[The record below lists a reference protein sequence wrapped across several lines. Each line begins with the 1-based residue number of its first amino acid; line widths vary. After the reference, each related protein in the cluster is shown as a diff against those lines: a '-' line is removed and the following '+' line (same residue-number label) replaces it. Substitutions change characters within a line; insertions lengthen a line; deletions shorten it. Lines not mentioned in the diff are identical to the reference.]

1 MKVNKVKFSMESIYA
16 SLLLHKA
23 GQKVTEDKIEKILQ
37 VAGVNFDK
45 AKIKATVAA
54 LEGINIEEAV
64 KTAAIAAVAAPEA
77 GTHKKEEKKKEEEKK
92 EEEAVAG
99 LSALFG

>member
-1 MKVNKVKFSMESIYA
+1 MESVYA
-16 SLLLHKA
+16 SLLLHKT
-23 GQKVTEDKIEKILQ
+23 GQKITEDKIEKILQ
-37 VAGVNFDK
+37 AAGADVDK

-54 LEGINIEEAV
+54 LEGINIDEAM

-77 GTHKKEEKKKEEEKK
+77 AGAHKKEEKKKEEEKK
-92 EEEAVAG
+92 EEESVAG

>member
-1 MKVNKVKFSMESIYA
+1 MESIYA

-37 VAGVNFDK
+37 AAGVTLDK

-54 LEGINIEEAV
+54 LEGINIDEAM
-64 KTAAIAAVAAPEA
+64 KTAAISAVAAPEA
-77 GTHKKEEKKKEEEKK
+77 AGAHKKEEKKKEEEKK

>member
-1 MKVNKVKFSMESIYA
+1 MESVYA

-23 GQKVTEDKIEKILQ
+23 GQKITEDKIEKILQ
-37 VAGVNFDK
+37 AAGVNPDR

-54 LEGINIEEAV
+54 LEGINIDEAM

-77 GTHKKEEKKKEEEKK
+77 AGAHKKEEKKKEEEKK

>member
-1 MKVNKVKFSMESIYA
+1 MESVYA

-23 GQKVTEDKIEKILQ
+23 GQKITEDKIEKILQ
-37 VAGVNFDK
+37 AAGVNVDK
-45 AKIKATVAA
+45 AKVKATVAA
-54 LEGINIEEAV
+54 LEGINIDEAV
-64 KTAAIAAVAAPEA
+64 KTAAIATVAAPEA
-77 GTHKKEEKKKEEEKK
+77 AGAHKKEEKKKEEEKK

>member
-1 MKVNKVKFSMESIYA
+1 MESVYA

-23 GQKVTEDKIEKILQ
+23 GQKISEESLEKVLQ
-37 VAGVNFDK
+37 AAGAKVDK
-45 AKIKATVAA
+45 AKIKATLAA
-54 LEGINIEEAV
+54 LEGINIDEAV
-64 KTAAIAAVAAPEA
+64 KSAAITAVAAPEA
-77 GTHKKEEKKKEEEKK
+77 AGAAKKEEKKKEEEKK